1 MINVYDPLFELDKLP
16 DAPADLATT
25 EKDAVEYIG
34 NTMGYT
40 TITTCTYDLFAQ
52 LDNLYNNDCSIVIP
66 IVNEHVST
74 DNKLSNVLSNNYNVS
89 YLVITPK
96 SGDIPVTASASP
108 KYSCTN
114 NDGSGIAE
122 IPDNGV
128 KVRRMVNFRF
138 YRDKNDTHPIIY
150 DALQSVFYGYKTG
163 AETQICL
170 DGINIF
176 LKQQVIQFKGDEIFP
191 FYPTDSGKY
200 MAAKDDI
207 TPIGS
212 DAGAEFNIEA
222 VNSDFNKITSST
234 LCCHIT
240 GRFYVLGGRV

>member
-40 TITTCTYDLFAQ
+40 TITTCTYVLVSE
-52 LDNLYNNDCSIVIP
+52 LDNLYNNECSIVIP
-66 IVNEHVST
+66 IVNELVS
-74 DNKLSNVLSNNYNVS
+74 DSKLSNALSAKYNVS

-96 SGDIPVTASASP
+96 SGDIPLTASASP

-114 NDGSGIAE
+114 NDGSGIPE

-176 LKQQVIQFKGDEIFP
+176 LKQQAIQFKKDEIFP
-191 FYPTDSGKY
+191 FYPTDSSQY
-200 MAAKDDI
+200 MVGTKTSISAIGETETDLNTGLVNDLNAITDDC
-207 TPIGS
+207 
-212 DAGAEFNIEA
+212 
-222 VNSDFNKITSST
+222 
-234 LCCHIT
+234 LYCHIT